1 MEYIEAILDSG
12 ATVPVIPPH
21 VGRGYD
27 IVPGEASRAGVM
39 YEIAYG
45 EEIPNLGKQLMP
57 VMTAEG
63 RGVASPSASGR
74 RQQGSAVGLGVS
86 QS

>member
-12 ATVPVIPPH
+12 ATVTVIPPH

-39 YEIAYG
+39 YEIANG
-45 EEIPNLGKQLMP
+45 EEIHNLIEKLRP
-57 VMTAEG
+57 VLTAEG
-63 RGVASPSASGR
+63 SWRG
-74 RQQGSAVGLGVS
+74 L
-86 QS
+86 